1 MKGCRTP
8 RRPISFPWRLPQAS
22 LQGRALW
29 QNSASSGSAWV
40 GEGVSWMCWVPG
52 SFMPPHRCP
61 WARACLVLRFRVSIQ
76 GNEGKSYPRRLL
88 CQCVEIKLEL
98 LVVLSPIPSPLYFS
112 LLSLNTNFNYIFIC
126 GINYSVSALWVQGEC
141 LPHAP
146 EDPGPSTVLV
156 YVGGTQ

>member
-1 MKGCRTP
+1 MASPTGLTP
-8 RRPISFPWRLPQAS
+8 GQGPLAELCFPWVS
-22 LQGRALW
+22 VGGRRSQLD
-29 QNSASSGSAWV
+29 V
-40 GEGVSWMCWVPG
+40 LVPG

-76 GNEGKSYPRRLL
+76 GNEGKSYPWRLL
-88 CQCVEIKLEL
+88 CRCVEIKLES
-98 LVVLSPIPSPLYFS
+98 LVFLSPIPSPLYFS
-112 LLSLNTNFNYIFIC
+112 LLSLNTIFNYIFIC

-156 YVGGTQ
+156 YVEGTQ